1 MDKKFNFLMAVHFHQ
16 PVDNFGFVFEEISD
30 KCYEPF
36 LYTIQDFPSVKF
48 NLHYSGGLLEWFR
61 DNRPNVLEIL
71 KRLVENKQ
79 VEIIGGGFYEPILS
93 AVHPHDA
100 SGQIDMMSGFLKANF
115 KADLEGA
122 WLAERIWEPHL
133 PEILADSNIRYTIID
148 DQHLVYAGCK
158 ESQLYGHYI
167 TEHNSKT
174 ISVIPSDKFLRYT
187 IPFKPPQDTLNY
199 FKQTIKDYGKYTAC
213 YGDDGEKFGAWPN
226 TYKNV
231 YEKGWLKK
239 FLQLLDK
246 NSSWVT
252 TWRISDYL
260 KENASNGLIYIPSVS
275 YEEMNEWSLPF
286 EAGEALVSLKR
297 HLKKNNILRKY
308 NIFLRTGI
316 WKNFLIKYP
325 EINHIHKR
333 VLLVSSRLAA
343 IEEKLMLME
352 DSDNKRTAVENLIRA
367 KKELY
372 KAECNCVYWHGVF
385 GGVYLYH
392 LRAALYKHLIESE
405 NMLDALEQKAA
416 PRIEIY
422 EVDFDCDGEQ
432 EFIVDTAKNTIIIE
446 RGEGAVITEWS
457 LKSKP
462 LNVLNTLA
470 RRKELY
476 HKDIKKKLY
485 YDNYRRSLLVDH
497 FFKENITLKTLK
509 QNQYV
514 ECGDFSGACYQVE
527 AKQSI
532 DSIEMYREGI
542 VDGQKIMLRKV
553 FTFGKEKETVK
564 VSYLFQN
571 LSPKPIK
578 LFFGPELNFAVTQD
592 DRENNLLSV
601 ESVKF
606 HDSIEDIR
614 VDIGFSKP
622 SYKFFRYPVYT
633 VSQSQK
639 GLETNYQASCIV
651 PVFKLVIEK
660 NSSAEIEISMS
671 IKSAS

>member
-16 PVDNFGFVFEEISD
+16 PVDNFGFVFEEISG

-36 LYTIQDFPSVKF
+36 LYTIQDFPSIKF

-71 KRLVENKQ
+71 KRLAENGQ

-93 AVHPHDA
+93 AVHPNDA
-100 SGQIDMMSGFLKANF
+100 LGQINMMKGFLKANF
-115 KADLEGA
+115 SSDVEGA

-133 PEILADSNIRYTIID
+133 PEILADLNVKYTIID
-148 DQHLVYAGCK
+148 DQHLIYAGCK

-167 TEHNSKT
+167 TEHNTKT
-174 ISVIPSDKFLRYT
+174 VSVIPSDKFLRYA
-187 IPFKPPQDTLNY
+187 IPFKSPQNTLDY
-199 FKQTIKDYGKYTAC
+199 FKQIMKDYGKYTVC
-213 YGDDGEKFGAWPN
+213 YGDDGEKFGAWHD
-226 TYKNV
+226 TYKDV

-239 FLQLLDK
+239 FLQILEK
-246 NSSWVT
+246 NSSWVK

-260 KENASNGLIYIPSVS
+260 RENTSNGLIYIPNVS

-286 EAGEALVSLKR
+286 EAGEALISLKR
-297 HLKKNNILRKY
+297 YLKKNNLLRKY

-333 VLLVSSRLAA
+333 VLLVSGRLSV
-343 IEEKLMLME
+343 IEKKLMLME
-352 DSDNKRTAVENLIRA
+352 DSDNKRTAIEQITRA
-367 KKELY
+367 KRELY

-385 GGVYLYH
+385 GGLYFYH
-392 LRAALYKHLIESE
+392 LRTALYKHLIEAG
-405 NMLDALEQKAA
+405 NILDVLEQKAV
-416 PRIEIY
+416 PRIEID

-432 EFIVDTAKNTIIIE
+432 ELIVNTAKNTIIIDKT
-446 RGEGAVITEWS
+446 EGAVITEWS
-457 LKSKP
+457 LKTKP
-462 LNVLNTLA
+462 LNIVNTLA

-485 YDNYRRSLLVDH
+485 YDNYRRTLFIDH
-497 FFKENITLKTLK
+497 FFEEGITFKAIK
-509 QNQYV
+509 QNQYK
-514 ECGDFSGACYQVE
+514 ECGDFAGACYQRAV
-527 AKQSI
+527 KQSI
-532 DSIEMYREGI
+532 DSIEMFREGI
-542 VDGQKIMLRKV
+542 VGGQEIILRKA
-553 FTFGKEKETVK
+553 FAFGTEKETVR
-564 VSYLFQN
+564 VSYLIQN
-571 LSPKPIK
+571 LSSKQAK
-578 LFFGPELNFAVTQD
+578 LFFGPELNFSVTND
-592 DRENNLLSV
+592 DRENDLSSV

-606 HDSIEDIR
+606 HDRVEDIR

-639 GLETNYQASCIV
+639 DLETKYQASCIV

-660 NSSAEIEISMS
+660 NSSAEIEISVS
-671 IKSAS
+671 VKSAS